1 MTRVYWYSCIYFTT
15 QKDCRVSIYK
25 SDKRNVIKHP
35 RESDDSQKCKTF
47 LKTEETGGEGEGEQE
62 SPHHFKS
69 TKHLH
74 YGRDGGGEGRPLV
87 NFLKMKEGEGGRA
100 GGNTL
105 PFLKATDTT
114 SIRGGGRF

>member
-1 MTRVYWYSCIYFTT
+1 MTPKNAKHS
-15 QKDCRVSIYK
+15 S
-25 SDKRNVIKHP
+25 KRRK
-35 RESDDSQKCKTF
+35 Q
-47 LKTEETGGEGEGEQE
+47 EEKGEGEQE

-114 SIRGGGRF
+114 SIRGGEVLGFKRKILGEFTTKNCILVNYYSK